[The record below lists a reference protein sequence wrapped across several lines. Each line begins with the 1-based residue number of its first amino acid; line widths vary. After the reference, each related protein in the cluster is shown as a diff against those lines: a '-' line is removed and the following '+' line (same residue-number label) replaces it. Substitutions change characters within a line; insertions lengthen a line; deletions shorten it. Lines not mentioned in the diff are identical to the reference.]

1 MLLCSRGRTLKT
13 GRDKAVCC
21 GTTWRCFFEGHA
33 SAEETDRVRMWVEA
47 QDREARVK
55 RKKIKEARSIRN
67 LRQDSAIGST
77 KSPRKLTKDGPQGH
91 NLFGSSASHLA
102 INKQREL

>member
-1 MLLCSRGRTLKT
+1 MNDGHCGAPGNLDLPFGPEPDSSICQTQDRPLTCSKQKQACSFLCSRGRTLKT

-55 RKKIKEARSIRN
+55 RKK
-67 LRQDSAIGST
+67 
-77 KSPRKLTKDGPQGH
+77 
-91 NLFGSSASHLA
+91 
-102 INKQREL
+102 